1 MNINEAIEVRSS
13 RRVYTSKAIEARKVE
28 KLKKL
33 IAQINQDSG
42 LHLQLYINNGDAFSG
57 LKMSYGIFKNVSNY
71 IALVGNAKDQDY
83 IEKLGYYGEKLVL
96 EATMLNLGTC
106 WVGGTYDKKTCKCE
120 IRDNENLLG
129 IITLGYTPDVRPFK
143 ERMVYSIIRRKT
155 KPISEMLISD
165 TEKPIWLMRGMEAVQ
180 KAPSAVNMQPVR
192 MNYKAG
198 ELTAAVAGKPG
209 YEMMDLGI
217 AKLHFEIGSD
227 YRGHWN
233 WGNKERFVMN

>member
-13 RRVYTSKAIEARKVE
+13 RRVYTSKAIEAHMAE

-33 IAQINQDSG
+33 ISQINQESG

-57 LKMSYGIFKNVSNY
+57 LKMSYGMFKNVSNY
-71 IALVGNAKDQDY
+71 IALVGNTKDQDY
-83 IEKLGYYGEKLVL
+83 VEKLGYYGEKLVL
-96 EATMLNLGTC
+96 EATMMNLGTC
-106 WVGGTYDKKTCKCE
+106 WVGGTYDKKTCKCD
-120 IRDNENLLG
+120 IKDNENLLG
-129 IITLGYTPDVRPFK
+129 IITLGYTPEVRPFK

-155 KPISEMLISD
+155 KSISELLTSDAENPSWLI
-165 TEKPIWLMRGMEAVQ
+165 RGMEAVQ

-192 MNYKAG
+192 FAYKADD
-198 ELTAAVAGKPG
+198 LTADVTGKLG